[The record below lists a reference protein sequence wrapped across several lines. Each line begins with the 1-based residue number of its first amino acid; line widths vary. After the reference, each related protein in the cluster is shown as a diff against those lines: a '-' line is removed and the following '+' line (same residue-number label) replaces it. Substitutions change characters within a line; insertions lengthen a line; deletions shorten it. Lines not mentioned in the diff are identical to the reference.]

1 MTRTYTVAVLVGGLR
16 KGSFTRRLAEAMI
29 KLSPTNLRF
38 EVVEIGQLPLYNQD
52 LDDNGAPSEAWAT
65 FRRKIATVDAV
76 LFATPEYNRSVPGVL
91 KNALDVGSRPYGKSV
106 WNAKPV
112 AVISASPGTMG
123 GFGANHHLRQS
134 LVYLNMPVL
143 QQPEAY
149 IGHVAELV
157 AEDRSITDDASRKF
171 LASVIG
177 AFADWIDTHRFAPAS
192 LTLNRCRGSRY

>member
-1 MTRTYTVAVLVGGLR
+1 
-16 KGSFTRRLAEAMI
+16 
-29 KLSPTNLRF
+29 
-38 EVVEIGQLPLYNQD
+38 
-52 LDDNGAPSEAWAT
+52 
-65 FRRKIATVDAV
+65 
-76 LFATPEYNRSVPGVL
+76 VPGVL
-91 KNALDVGSRPYGKSV
+91 KNAFDVGSRPYGKSV

-123 GFGANHHLRQS
+123 GFAESANHHLRQS

-177 AFADWIDTHRFAPAS
+177 AFADWIDTIAS
-192 LTLNRCRGSRY
+192 RPPH